1 MSDNAYTA
9 KHDAIKDDRSST
21 TAANDCHAAFA
32 AELNQINRYQSG
44 HQSVQ
49 QAGSCSNLFTKEA
62 EQPDALK
69 LIPFVAVGIGHSEV
83 EPVRLTP
90 AGIAERHEMPHS
102 ETLTSQ
108 NPARVPEGLEAEA
121 HLGLILQ
128 F

>member
-9 KHDAIKDDRSST
+9 KRDDIKEDQITSA
-21 TAANDCHAAFA
+21 AANDCHAAFA
-32 AELNQINRYQSG
+32 AELNQINRHQSG
-44 HQSVQ
+44 QK
-49 QAGSCSNLFTKEA
+49 AGSCSNLFTKEA
-62 EQPDALK
+62 EKPDALK

-90 AGIAERHEMPHS
+90 AGIAEKHEIPHS

-108 NPARVPEGLEAEA
+108 NPARIPEGLEAEA